1 MNEQKDSSEQLEQG
15 MAFKRAMGLL
25 AAVGVAA
32 GIGLATV
39 DAVDNDSGRRTL
51 PTDASGQRVPGYVAP
66 SPVAPADSGSRGE
79 LDPALSR
86 PDRGNDHHG

>member
-1 MNEQKDSSEQLEQG
+1 MDERNESADQQEQG

-25 AAVGVAA
+25 AAVAVAA

-39 DAVDNDSGRRTL
+39 DAVDNDGVRRVL

-66 SPVAPADSGSRGE
+66 AASPADGGVRGE

>member
-1 MNEQKDSSEQLEQG
+1 MDERSESVEQQDQA
-15 MAFKRAMGLL
+15 MALKRAMGLL
-25 AAVGVAA
+25 AAVAVAA

-39 DAVDNDSGRRTL
+39 DAVDGDGVRRVL

-66 SPVAPADSGSRGE
+66 AAPPADGGGRGE
-79 LDPALSR
+79 LDPALGR